1 MIFEQPKQITDEQ
14 VKHLTPTNMRTT
26 PINVI
31 LPQRLPQ
38 RDDNV
43 WLASPVRIVK

>member
-1 MIFEQPKQITDEQ
+1 MPPQVKHIPNEQ
-14 VKHLTPTNMRTT
+14 VKHLTPTNIKVT
-26 PINVI
+26 PINII

-43 WLASPVRIVK
+43 WLTSPIKVTPQ